1 MNEENN
7 YPIKYA
13 VLELKERGGYNARY
27 NDIIRGYIASKCYVL
42 ESHIKYLPNG
52 DIKTFHKV
60 IFPYSNVE
68 LFKLEL
74 QNGNLNNIGERNTI
88 HYDAYG
94 NPYPVSIVSELFE
107 NYEEAKEQAI
117 EKNKKMKSNLSMEI
131 PGPVNRPG
139 FIEEY
144 EELKEEFNYQL
155 SICELFEQAVTS
167 KTDDMNVT
175 IDSDKNILTH
185 LVKKRIIK

>member
-13 VLELKERGGYNARY
+13 VLELKERGGYTARY
-27 NDIIRGYIASKCYVL
+27 NNIIRGYIVSKCYVL
-42 ESHIKYLPNG
+42 ESIVKYLPDGNSQF
-52 DIKTFHKV
+52 FHKV
-60 IFPYSNVE
+60 LFPYNNIE
-68 LFKLEL
+68 MFKLGL
-74 QNGNLNNIGERNTI
+74 QSGNFDNIGERNTI
-88 HYDAYG
+88 HYDVYG
-94 NPYPVSIVSELFE
+94 NPFPVSIVSDIFE
-107 NYEEAKEQAI
+107 SYAEAKDQAI
-117 EKNKKMKSNLSMEI
+117 EKNEEMESNLSMEI
-131 PGPVNRPG
+131 PGPVNRHG

-144 EELKEEFNYQL
+144 EKLKEEFNYQL

-175 IDSDKNILTH
+175 IDSDKNVLTH